1 MNSKKKTFSISELAS
16 EFDVTT
22 RSIRFYEDQGLI
34 KPERKGQTRIYSS
47 QDKVRLKLILRG
59 KRLGFSL
66 AESRELFELWDE
78 TPSGSER
85 QLFKMLETLGAKQV
99 QLEQQLKDI
108 QMAKIE
114 IESAEA
120 RCHAALKELQQKNQ
134 NTGDN
139 MTTDSENVLNRLQ

>member
-66 AESRELFELWDE
+66 AETRRLFELYDADKSS
-78 TPSGSER
+78 TS
-85 QLFKMLETLGAKQV
+85 QLNTMLDLVNDKKAALQQQMDDIKVVLMELNSAEQQCKSALETNKASK
-99 QLEQQLKDI
+99 
-108 QMAKIE
+108 
-114 IESAEA
+114 
-120 RCHAALKELQQKNQ
+120 
-134 NTGDN
+134 T
-139 MTTDSENVLNRLQ
+139 